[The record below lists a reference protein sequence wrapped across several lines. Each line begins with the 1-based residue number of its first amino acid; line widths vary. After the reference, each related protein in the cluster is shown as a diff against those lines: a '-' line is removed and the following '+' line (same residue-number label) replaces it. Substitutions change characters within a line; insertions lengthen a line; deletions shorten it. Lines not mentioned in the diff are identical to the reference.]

1 MRCRACLHTSLD
13 SIIPLGDMPLA
24 NALVNSKNEQESL
37 YNLEVLLCAN
47 CGLAQLRDTIPPDA
61 LFSDYVYFSSNSDTM
76 LHSAF
81 QLVDQIIPTLNDDA
95 FIIEIAS
102 NDGYLLKN
110 YIKRNMRVLGID
122 PAQNIA
128 SQANH
133 DGIPTLCDFFSEKLA
148 SQLIR
153 DGIKADVIHANNVMA
168 HVPDINDFIRGLKIL
183 LKPDGYCIIEIPYF
197 LDLVEKLE
205 FDTIYHEH
213 VFYFSV
219 KPLIKAF
226 LSHGLEIFDIKKLSI
241 HGGSLRLF
249 VGHSAQKPI
258 QSIVNDF
265 VLNEEQRKLYSLSKY
280 FDFMNDISTLRV
292 GIVSLL
298 QQLKESGSKL
308 AAYGASAKGTT
319 LLNFFKIDKNLIDF
333 VVDRSIVKQGKYT
346 PGTHLPIKAPEK
358 LLTEKVNY
366 ALLLTWNFLEEIIK
380 QQASYIS
387 THGKFIVPFPEVRI
401 VP

>member
-1 MRCRACLHTSLD
+1 MRCRACQHTSLQ

-24 NALVNSKNEQESL
+24 NGLIDSQTEQESL

-47 CGLAQLRDTIPPDA
+47 CGLAQLKDTLPPDA

-76 LHSAF
+76 LHSAS
-81 QLVDQIIPTLNDDA
+81 QLVEQIIPTLNDDA

-110 YIKRNMRVLGID
+110 YIKRNVPVLGID

-128 SQANH
+128 SHAAH

-168 HVPDINDFIRGLKIL
+168 HVPNINDFIRGLKIL
-183 LKPDGYCIIEIPYF
+183 LKPSGYCVIEVPYF
-197 LDLVEKLE
+197 LDLVENLE

-219 KPLIKAF
+219 KPLRKAF
-226 LSHGLEIFDIKKLSI
+226 LSHGLEIFDIERLSI

-249 VGHSAQKPI
+249 VGHCGQKAVQSA
-258 QSIVNDF
+258 VNNF
-265 VLNEEQRKLYSLSKY
+265 VLNEEKSDLYSLSKY
-280 FDFMNDISTLRV
+280 ADFMNDIYTLKV
-292 GIVSLL
+292 ELVSLL
-298 QQLKESGSKL
+298 HQFKKSGSKL

-319 LLNFFKIDKNLIDF
+319 LLNFFKIDKELIDF
-333 VVDRSIVKQGKYT
+333 VVDRSVVKQGKYT
-346 PGTHLPIKAPEK
+346 PGTRLPIKATDT

-366 ALLLTWNFLEEIIK
+366 ALLLTWNFLEEILN
-380 QQASYIS
+380 QQTSYTS
-387 THGKFIVPFPEVRI
+387 THGKFIVPFPEVKI